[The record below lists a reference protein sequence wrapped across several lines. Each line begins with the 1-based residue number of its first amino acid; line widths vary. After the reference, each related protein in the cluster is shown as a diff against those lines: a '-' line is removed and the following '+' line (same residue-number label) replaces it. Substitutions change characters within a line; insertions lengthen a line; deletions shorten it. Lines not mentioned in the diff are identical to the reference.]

1 MFTSSGTGTSDT
13 KITATFKDS
22 DATIVASGET
32 VELFLTGI
40 KNPASTKAQLNFKV
54 TTTNSDA
61 SETEFIPN
69 VLTGVGSL
77 ETCVYE
83 S

>member
-54 TTTNSDA
+54 TVGAVDLDGIF
-61 SETEFIPN
+61 TESNTYVPPS
-69 VLTGVGSL
+69 VGL
-77 ETCVYE
+77 
-83 S
+83 